1 MCGSAVRVA
10 GRMLSILAKP
20 KYVMGL
26 IGQGR
31 KEALGGKKN
40 RLNGLPWWRS
50 G

>member
-26 IGQGR
+26 LGQGR
-31 KEALGGKKN
+31 KEHWEEK
-40 RLNGLPWWRS
+40 NGLNN
-50 G
+50 